1 MKGEAGAAATFAEIV
16 QNTYGW
22 NVMKPKAVDK
32 ELWDEIYNIYV
43 KDKFGLG
50 LQAYFEKQNPAAL
63 EEITAVMMETARKEC
78 GKHRN
83 SSWLILRSYTL
94 S

>member
-50 LQAYFEKQNPAAL
+50 LQAYLKTESGSTRRDYCGDDGNCPKRNV
-63 EEITAVMMETARKEC
+63 ESIGTAV
-78 GKHRN
+78 G
-83 SSWLILRSYTL
+83 
-94 S
+94 

>member
-63 EEITAVMMETARKEC
+63 EEITAVMM
-78 GKHRN
+78 
-83 SSWLILRSYTL
+83 
-94 S
+94 